1 MRESGSEI
9 LDTKHHAPT
18 QQVTFSPRNSG
29 GDYFRAFPKLKDTL
43 PPAIKDIPKTLEKI
57 GLPTDM
63 IQSVMERILEK
74 ISPVVEA
81 INIPKEVK
89 DRLMQ
94 FILEGID
101 TISSFS
107 RGDILEWAKWDQR
120 RSLWIQPD
128 PSDPK

>member
-18 QQVTFSPRNSG
+18 QKATFTPNISDD
-29 GDYFRAFPKLKDTL
+29 DYFRAFPKIKDQL
-43 PPAIKDIPKTLEKI
+43 PPAVKDIPKTLEKI
-57 GLPTDM
+57 GLPMDM

-74 ISPVVEA
+74 ISPIVDA
-81 INIPKEVK
+81 ANIPKEVK
-89 DRLMQ
+89 DRLLQ
-94 FILEGID
+94 FTLEGID
-101 TISSFS
+101 TISSYS

-128 PSDPK
+128 PNDPK